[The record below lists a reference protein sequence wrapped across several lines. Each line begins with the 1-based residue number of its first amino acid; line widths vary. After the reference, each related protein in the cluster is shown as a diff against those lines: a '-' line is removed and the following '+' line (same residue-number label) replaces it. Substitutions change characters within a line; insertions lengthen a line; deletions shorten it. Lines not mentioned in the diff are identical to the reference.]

1 MTEKYIISNTVEHQI
16 KVLKLLENL
25 GCMWQPKKKPT
36 KLIPLKIYE
45 DDPHMERQVI
55 YIDEDKKLS
64 YSGIRYLR
72 EHQKEFVE
80 TTYEE
85 LLRQNKKVIL

>member
-1 MTEKYIISNTVEHQI
+1 
-16 KVLKLLENL
+16 
-25 GCMWQPKKKPT
+25 MWIDRAKPT
-36 KLIPLKIYE
+36 KVIPLKRHE
-45 DDPHMERQVI
+45 DEPQFGQVI
-55 YIDEDKKLS
+55 YIDEYKKLT

-85 LLRQNKKVIL
+85 LLRQNKKVII